1 MYVMEI
7 VMMCP
12 TQYVDLCKER
22 LVYHMENCLPKRG
35 IDLTIPLEAV
45 ADSGRSYCDAK

>member
-1 MYVMEI
+1 MEV

-12 TQYVDLCKER
+12 EEYVDLCKER

-35 IDLTIPLEAV
+35 IHLTIPLEAV
-45 ADSGRSYCDAK
+45 ADTGKSYYEAK